1 MRDFLEILHNQDWYD
16 VRNHNRSEHHYRLFG
31 NTIEFF
37 GIDQPAKVRG
47 RKRNI
52 LFVNECNE
60 LSLESW
66 RQLTLRTTD
75 RIIIDYNPSDE
86 YHWIYEE
93 VIPRDD
99 ASFFKTTYLDN
110 PYLSESV
117 VAEIERLKE
126 TDENYW
132 RVYGLGE
139 RGSNP
144 ATIFSQWHT
153 CEGVPENAKL
163 VAYGLDF
170 GFSVDPS
177 ALMAVYQHDI
187 NLYIEEV
194 MYRTNLTNTDMSEE
208 FEKLGIGRQEIVAD
222 SAEPKS
228 IEELFRL
235 GWNVK
240 PAKKGRDSVR
250 QGIDIMKR
258 YKLHIVKSSTNA
270 QKEFRNYK
278 WQVDRNGRPLNQP
291 EDKWNHAVDAVRYV
305 CLNKLATN
313 FRGQYLI
320 S

>member
-1 MRDFLEILHNQDWYD
+1 MSGITIG
-16 VRNHNRSEHHYRLFG
+16 RSITIGCSG

-139 RGSNP
+139 RG
-144 ATIFSQWHT
+144 ATRPRYSANGT
-153 CEGVPENAKL
+153 PVRE
-163 VAYGLDF
+163 YRRT
-170 GFSVDPS
+170 PS
-177 ALMAVYQHDI
+177 
-187 NLYIEEV
+187 
-194 MYRTNLTNTDMSEE
+194 
-208 FEKLGIGRQEIVAD
+208 
-222 SAEPKS
+222 
-228 IEELFRL
+228 
-235 GWNVK
+235 W
-240 PAKKGRDSVR
+240 
-250 QGIDIMKR
+250 
-258 YKLHIVKSSTNA
+258 
-270 QKEFRNYK
+270 
-278 WQVDRNGRPLNQP
+278 
-291 EDKWNHAVDAVRYV
+291 
-305 CLNKLATN
+305 
-313 FRGQYLI
+313 
-320 S
+320 